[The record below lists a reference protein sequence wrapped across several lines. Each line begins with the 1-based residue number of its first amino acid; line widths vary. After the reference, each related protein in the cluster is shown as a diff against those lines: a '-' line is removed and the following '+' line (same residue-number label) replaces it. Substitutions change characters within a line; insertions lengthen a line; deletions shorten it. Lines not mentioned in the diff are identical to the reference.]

1 MSSLF
6 QEINR
11 VLSGDTTPDVST
23 TYIIEDYESKASFER
38 VHLFEARKALAKEVP
53 SKADLAKAMVQIAGT
68 QSMTRAEQDPDNAII
83 ASACIYRQYRHLRES
98 WKVMGKLIEAAA
110 TNHDIPLK
118 EMVGKYN
125 DSQLNLL
132 EMTLQLPWRLKYP
145 TEPKEVEVQD
155 YAIPNQEHIFR
166 GTDPMMDDVPQEDEP
181 VAMESV
187 AGKLKAK
194 RKSLNER
201 VSMEQ
206 HNEAVEEAWKVI
218 ANAFHKG
225 VGSFTVNRTDR
236 NKNTIILTKHFAGRE
251 TADVMV
257 TVEMH

>member
-23 TYIIEDYESKASFER
+23 TYIVEDYESKASFER
-38 VHLFEARKALAKEVP
+38 VYLFEARRALAKETP
-53 SKADLAKAMVQIAGT
+53 SKVDLARAMVQIAGT

-83 ASACIYRQYRHLRES
+83 ASARIYRQDRHLRES

-110 TNHDIPLK
+110 TNHEIPLK

-155 YAIPNQEHIFR
+155 YAVPGQEHLFR
-166 GTDPMMDDVPQEDEP
+166 GTDQIEEEIPQEDDT
-181 VAMESV
+181 VTTESV
-187 AGKLKAK
+187 AGKLKK
-194 RKSLNER
+194 NREKLTES
-201 VSMEQ
+201 Q
-206 HNEAVEEAWKVI
+206 DTQAVEDVYKMLVRDLS
-218 ANAFHKG
+218 KG
-225 VGSFTVNRTDR
+225 TLSVVRTDPR
-236 NKNTIILTKHFAGRE
+236 KGLIVVERHFGGGVKRQ
-251 TADVMV
+251 VRI
-257 TVEMH
+257 TVEM